1 MALSKRGGATFGLN
15 RTRLDS
21 RTADIYTYHGCVAQE
36 NDTTIQ
42 LNMKRSLSIKL
53 SVLFLFILSLSAY
66 GQTVTPETALAA
78 YLQADDKR
86 YEWAVR
92 DTYAVGDVQASSI
105 LLTSQQ
111 WHEYVWT
118 HELIVLVPKQVQYD
132 GALLFITGGSNKK
145 GVPNWVKRDDSMV
158 RSLADLATKNKGI
171 VAMIRQTP
179 NQPLVGD
186 LTEDA
191 LISYTLHNFKK
202 DGDYTWPLL
211 FPMVKSAVKAM
222 DAVQEFAR
230 SNVNVN
236 VNRFVVSGAS
246 KRGWT
251 TWLTGASD
259 PRVAAIAPMVIDIL
273 NMPVNLEY
281 QVKMFNGYSEQINDY
296 VKLEIPQTATSEKG
310 RAITTMVD
318 PYSYRK
324 KLTMPKMLF
333 MGTNDEYWTVDAVKH
348 YIDSIPGKNF
358 IHYVPNVGHDLG
370 DKKQALTALSAFF
383 GATISNKPYPELMP
397 SITHTPK
404 GITLKI
410 QASPDVLTGITLWSA
425 DSPDTDFRNDKWL
438 SKEIV
443 IRKKSGSLTVA
454 PTYPASGYRAFYVDL
469 KYKDPNGGEYTE
481 STRMYLADTD
491 EVFVH

>member
-1 MALSKRGGATFGLN
+1 MINEYKKRLRKTISMKH
-15 RTRLDS
+15 S
-21 RTADIYTYHGCVAQE
+21 R
-36 NDTTIQ
+36 
-42 LNMKRSLSIKL
+42 SIC
-53 SVLFLFILSLSAY
+53 LSLLVVLIMSMS
-66 GQTVTPETALAA
+66 GQAQVVRPETALAE
-78 YLQADDKR
+78 YLKIDDKR
-86 YEWAVR
+86 FEWSVR
-92 DTYAVGDVQASSI
+92 ETFTIGDVKAASI

-118 HELIVLVPKQVQYD
+118 HELIVLIPKDVQYD

-145 GVPNWVKRDDSMV
+145 GIPNWSKQDDGMVK
-158 RSLADLATKNKGI
+158 SLAEVATKNKGV
-171 VAMIRQTP
+171 VAMVRQTP
-179 NQPLVGD
+179 NQPLNGD

-191 LISYTLHNFKK
+191 LISYTLHNFKN

-222 DAVQEFAR
+222 DAVQAYTR
-230 SNVNVN
+230 SSNVK

-259 PRVAAIAPMVIDIL
+259 PRVVAIAPMVIDIL

-281 QVKMFNGYSEQINDY
+281 QVKMFKGYSEQIEDY

-310 RAITTMVD
+310 KAITTMVD

-324 KLTMPKMLF
+324 KLTMSKMLF

-370 DKKQALTALSAFF
+370 DKKQAITALSAFF
-383 GATISNKPYPELMP
+383 GETIANKAYPEL
-397 SITHTPK
+397 TPTISYTTK

-410 QASPDVLTGITLWSA
+410 KSTPDVLTGVSLWSA
-425 DSPDTDFRNDKWL
+425 DSEDTDFRNDKWT

-443 IRKKSGSLTVA
+443 LKKKTGIVTVA

-481 STRMYLADTD
+481 STRMYLADED
-491 EVFVH
+491 EVFVK

>member
-1 MALSKRGGATFGLN
+1 MKNFSTVCFTLVFFTMLSPAL
-15 RTRLDS
+15 
-21 RTADIYTYHGCVAQE
+21 AQAV
-36 NDTTIQ
+36 
-42 LNMKRSLSIKL
+42 R
-53 SVLFLFILSLSAY
+53 
-66 GQTVTPETALAA
+66 PETALQE
-78 YLQADDKR
+78 YLKLEDKR
-86 YEWAVR
+86 YEWSVR
-92 DTYAVGDVQASSI
+92 DTYSVGDVQASSI

-111 WHEYVWT
+111 WHEYIWT
-118 HELIVLVPKQVQYD
+118 HELIILVPKEVQFD
-132 GALLFITGGSNKK
+132 GALLFINGGSNKK
-145 GVPNWVKRDDSMV
+145 GVPNWVKRDDGMV
-158 RSLADLATKNKGI
+158 TSLAELATKNKGI

-179 NQPLVGD
+179 NQPLNGD

-230 SNVNVN
+230 TKANVK

-259 PRVAAIAPMVIDIL
+259 SRVAAIAPMVIDIL

-281 QVKMFNGYSEQINDY
+281 QVKMFKGYSEQIEDY

-310 RAITTMVD
+310 KAITTMVD

-383 GATISNKPYPELMP
+383 GETIAGKPYPELTP
-397 SITHTPK
+397 SITYSTK
-404 GITLKI
+404 GIILKI
-410 QASPDVLTGITLWSA
+410 KASPDVLTGVSIWSA
-425 DSPDTDFRNDKWL
+425 DSDDTDFRDNKWS
-438 SKEIV
+438 SKEVTIK
-443 IRKKSGSLTVA
+443 KKSNIVTVVPA
-454 PTYPASGYRAFYVDL
+454 YPASGYRAFYVDL

-481 STRMYLADTD
+481 STRMFLADTD
-491 EVFVH
+491 EVFVR